1 MIITKIKM
9 NKAKLNKI
17 RSQILKIVE
26 MKIRNDVISWEK
38 ELRNALI

>member
-1 MIITKIKM
+1 M